1 MPKIVVEVMP
11 KPELLD
17 PQGKAIAGAL
27 ARLGHDHITDVRV
40 GKRFEMETSREASAS
55 LMSEISAIADE
66 LLANGVIEDV
76 ISIEVL
82 DEVDEVTDELAEDG
96 VVDGEAD
103 DDGES
108 GEPIVPIAAASDAQA
123 HLNERG
129 EG

>member
-40 GKRFEMETSREASAS
+40 GKRFEMETSHEASAS
-55 LMSEISAIADE
+55 LMSEISAVADE

-82 DEVDEVTDELAEDG
+82 DEVAELAD
-96 VVDGEAD
+96 DGEAAEGDAD
-103 DDGES
+103 DDAEA